1 MTDYPYTYARVS
13 AKRAKLLEQRD
24 YENLLKMEPDSIS
37 RNLEEGDYSEEI
49 NELGAKYEGVEL
61 VELAL
66 NKNLSRTLQDICGY
80 APEDLERVIK
90 VYLRR
95 YDIMSI
101 KRLLRWKEGG
111 EEDHIEDL
119 LVPMGS
125 FTLEDMKELSEM
137 DRDEILGEIEFPE
150 SEIDYRERIKGLE
163 TLPELERALDK
174 AYYDE
179 LNLLKNEVKSVQ
191 FSKFIKRE
199 LEYENLRTVLRLKKY
214 GFARQEIESH
224 LLAENGSKLIEAAI
238 EADSLEEAIE
248 LVKREREITDVD
260 GLEDLEHA
268 LEVDRLQKAIT
279 MLHTEP
285 LGVTS
290 ILGYIVAK
298 IIEVKNLRMLI
309 RAKETGIQNM
319 ETIRRNLVMA

>member
-13 AKRAKLLEQRD
+13 AKRAKLLEKKD
-24 YENLLKMEPDSIS
+24 YKNLLKMEPDSIS
-37 RNLEEGDYSEEI
+37 RNLEEGDYSKEI
-49 NELGAKYEGVEL
+49 NELGAKHGGVEL

-80 APEDLERVIK
+80 APEKLERVIK

-101 KRLLRWKEGG
+101 KRLLRWQEGG
-111 EEDHIEDL
+111 EESHIEDL

-125 FTLEDMKELSEM
+125 FTIEEMKELSEM
-137 DRDEILGEIEFPE
+137 DRHEILEEIDFPE
-150 SEIDYRERIKGLE
+150 SDIDYQERIQGLE

-179 LNLLKNEVKSVQ
+179 LNLLKDEVKSMQ
-191 FSKFIKRE
+191 FSKFIERE

-214 GFARQEIESH
+214 GFAREEIESH
-224 LLAENGSKLIEAAI
+224 LLSENGSKLIQAAI
-238 EADSLEEAIE
+238 NADSLEEAIE
-248 LVKREREITDVD
+248 LVKKEREITDVD
-260 GLEDLEHA
+260 GIEDLEHA
-268 LEVDRLQKAIT
+268 LEVYRLQKAVT

-309 RAKETGIQNM
+309 RAKETGIQNR
-319 ETIRRNLVMA
+319 ETIRRNLVIA